1 MTAGPVYL
9 TTAVKKPDELISG
22 PKTVFLLQF
31 WGGILMPAVYVIG
44 CYGHHVFDTKECQL
58 PMKGS
63 GRKVVKLQIS
73 QNCKKVNG
81 TYIGR

>member
-9 TTAVKKPDELISG
+9 TTAVKKPDELING

-31 WGGILMPAVYVIG
+31 LGGILMPASVPLNVIG

-63 GRKVVKLQIS
+63 RS
-73 QNCKKVNG
+73 C
-81 TYIGR
+81 